1 VNCKF
6 LNFGVKIEKPTKL
19 QGLKVNFPQIIH
31 ILSPTAKITRQA
43 RKYREKTKTTKPT
56 TQQQPSEQGEE
67 ESAGGANKKGNGEM
81 RWRSTTRWRWQCGV
95 TMGAMLRGTKR
106 EKSLN
111 QNCDNSNGQI
121 N

>member
-43 RKYREKTKTTKPT
+43 RKYREKEK
-56 TQQQPSEQGEE
+56 QQNLQHS
-67 ESAGGANKKGNGEM
+67 SNH
-81 RWRSTTRWRWQCGV
+81 RSKERMSV
-95 TMGAMLRGTKR
+95 LAM
-106 EKSLN
+106 
-111 QNCDNSNGQI
+111 
-121 N
+121 